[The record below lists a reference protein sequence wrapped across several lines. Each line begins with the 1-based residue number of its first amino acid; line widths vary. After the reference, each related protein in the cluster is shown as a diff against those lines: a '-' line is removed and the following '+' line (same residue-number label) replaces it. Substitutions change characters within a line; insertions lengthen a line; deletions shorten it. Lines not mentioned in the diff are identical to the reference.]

1 MRKRLIVLFS
11 VIILSIGF
19 VGMGIQ
25 YYRFVSQMIY
35 TESAAHLTEIYHQA
49 NQSLH
54 NLVSRNW
61 DNMHMWRDY
70 LQDVTD
76 EKEIQD
82 FITHAQE
89 EIGFT
94 EFYFISRES
103 SYRTA
108 GGETGYLDLKE
119 ELPELILYD
128 QDVIVNS
135 VVPGQPQIMVFAVAM
150 EPGTYQG
157 FDYEAIAIGF
167 NNSDLVETLEI
178 SAFAGKSNSY
188 VVHSDGRVIVDDVSA
203 EGISTYNYLAMLKKK
218 STMSSTEIDSLKED
232 FLRGQSGAITFRIEK
247 TGYYLIYESAGFDD
261 WMVLGVVPTKVVNA
275 SMNNLQS
282 STMLLVGGILL
293 SLGIVLLSFVIRQ
306 NRMKLKEKDTE
317 ILYREELFSTLSGNV
332 DDVFLM
338 LDAERLRVD
347 YVSPNIEKLLGIS
360 EEEAREDIRKIDLP
374 ARDQDTIR
382 VLDQLAHI
390 LPGQQ
395 GEWDREY
402 LQQKTGEIRWF
413 HVIAL
418 CRDIQNE
425 KKYILVMSDRTKD
438 KKINRALEEAVSAA
452 ESANRA
458 KSTFLSNMSHDI
470 RTPMNA
476 IIGFATLATANIDK
490 KDKVKDYLAKILASG
505 NHLLSLINDVLDMS
519 RIESGKIHLE
529 ETEVNLSDVLH
540 DLKTIISGQIH
551 AKQLELYM
559 DTLDVVDE
567 DVLCD
572 KIRLNQVLLNLLSNA
587 IKFTHPGGTVSV
599 RVTQI
604 HNAPEGKGLYEFRVK
619 DNGIGMSPEFA
630 RRIFE
635 PFERER
641 SSTVSNIQGTGLGMA
656 ISRNIIDMMGGTIE
670 VQTEQ
675 GKGTEFIIHL
685 EMRLQSEHRS
695 VEKLKEL
702 EGLKALVVDDDFNTC
717 DSVTKMLVQ
726 VGMRSEWT
734 LSGKEAVLRAKQS
747 IEMNDA
753 FSAYI
758 IDWRLP
764 DMNGIEVTRRIRA
777 LGDDTPIIILTAYD
791 WTDIE
796 MEAKEAGVTA
806 FCSKPMFMSDLRES
820 LLTALGQQKAKAE
833 SILPDPYLH
842 NGFKGKRL
850 LLAEDNDLN
859 REIALE
865 ILGEYGFYTDT
876 AENGEEALHKVSA
889 SRPGD
894 YDLILM
900 DIQMPVMDGYE
911 ATRRI
916 RMLDHPALA
925 SIPIVAMTANAFDE
939 DRKAA
944 AECGMNGFISKPI
957 NVEEI
962 IQVLQSVFG

>member
-135 VVPGQPQIMVFAVAM
+135 VVPGQPQIMVFAVAV

-247 TGYYLIYESAGFDD
+247 TDYYLIYESAGFDD

-317 ILYREELFSTLSGNV
+317 ILYREELFSTLSENV

-438 KKINRALEEAVSAA
+438 KKINQALEEAVSAA

-559 DTLDVVDE
+559 DTLYVVDE

-604 HNAPEGKGLYEFRVK
+604 HNAPEGKGLYEF
-619 DNGIGMSPEFA
+619 G
-630 RRIFE
+630 
-635 PFERER
+635 
-641 SSTVSNIQGTGLGMA
+641 
-656 ISRNIIDMMGGTIE
+656 
-670 VQTEQ
+670 
-675 GKGTEFIIHL
+675 
-685 EMRLQSEHRS
+685 
-695 VEKLKEL
+695 
-702 EGLKALVVDDDFNTC
+702 
-717 DSVTKMLVQ
+717 
-726 VGMRSEWT
+726 
-734 LSGKEAVLRAKQS
+734 
-747 IEMNDA
+747 
-753 FSAYI
+753 
-758 IDWRLP
+758 
-764 DMNGIEVTRRIRA
+764 
-777 LGDDTPIIILTAYD
+777 
-791 WTDIE
+791 
-796 MEAKEAGVTA
+796 
-806 FCSKPMFMSDLRES
+806 
-820 LLTALGQQKAKAE
+820 
-833 SILPDPYLH
+833 
-842 NGFKGKRL
+842 
-850 LLAEDNDLN
+850 
-859 REIALE
+859 
-865 ILGEYGFYTDT
+865 
-876 AENGEEALHKVSA
+876 
-889 SRPGD
+889 
-894 YDLILM
+894 
-900 DIQMPVMDGYE
+900 
-911 ATRRI
+911 
-916 RMLDHPALA
+916 
-925 SIPIVAMTANAFDE
+925 
-939 DRKAA
+939 
-944 AECGMNGFISKPI
+944 
-957 NVEEI
+957 
-962 IQVLQSVFG
+962 